1 VSELI
6 VIAHARYWGPQTT
19 SWKRSRIDGLNVYAA
34 TIDSETQINGTF
46 SDSKNLLE
54 FTRYLDRY
62 YLVLPVDDN
71 LIRQETVNAFFALI
85 ARDYDKTVHVDQN
98 IENIN
103 FLFEELRS
111 RLGTL
116 EHKTILDF
124 GCGTGLSL
132 CSTFATTVDLMGID
146 SCPMMQQIAAHRGHR
161 LITPEDLSFGGLVFD
176 GIICSYVLHLVS
188 DTTSLRASAACLK
201 SGCSIVA
208 NFHKGVGVRQIT
220 AVLESERF
228 ESQQFVS
235 APLSE
240 HHGVFIAFVK
250 R

>member
-1 VSELI
+1 
-6 VIAHARYWGPQTT
+6 
-19 SWKRSRIDGLNVYAA
+19 LNVYAA
-34 TIDSETQINGTF
+34 TIDSETQINGIF
-46 SDSKNLLE
+46 SDSKSLLE
-54 FTRYLDRY
+54 VRRYLDRY

-71 LIRQETVNAFFALI
+71 LIRQETVNAFFTLI
-85 ARDYDKTVHVDQN
+85 AKHYDETVHVDQN
-98 IENIN
+98 IENID

-132 CSTFATTVDLMGID
+132 RSTFAPTVDLMGID
-146 SCPMMQQIAAHRGHR
+146 SCPIMQESAARRGHR
-161 LITPEDLSFGGLVFD
+161 LIMLQDLSSGGLVFD

-188 DTTSLRASAACLK
+188 DTTMLRASAACLK
-201 SGCSIVA
+201 SGCAIVA

-228 ESQQFVS
+228 ESQEFVS
-235 APLSE
+235 APPSDQ
-240 HHGVFIAFVK
+240 HGVFIAFVK